1 MQKQKKPFSL
11 MAFIR
16 PHRAGFITSTVL
28 AVLSVASGMVPYF
41 AVAKMVNLLISGE
54 KTFSVYLTW
63 GAAALIAYL
72 LKSILHGISTRC
84 SHEATFHVLSE
95 LRRAVADK
103 LTRVSMGY
111 LTDTPSGRL
120 KTTMVERVEQMEVP
134 LAHIIPEMTS
144 NLLVPIAIVVYLF
157 LLDWRMALVSLITI
171 PIGMFCYMAQMKEYP
186 KKYGTVVQAGK
197 HMSATTVEYINGI
210 EVIKAFNQSAA
221 SYGKFT
227 QAVRQSADLM
237 LDWMKSTQGYSA
249 LMMTIWPAVL
259 IGVLPIGCVFYRN
272 GSLTAPDFITIAIL
286 SLGIV
291 GPLVAAIFLTDDFSK
306 IATITGEIGAVLSE
320 PDLERPAQRKE
331 LHGLDIDLRDVTFAY
346 KDKQVLNGVTLN
358 IRHGTTTALVGPS
371 GSGKTTCLRLI
382 AGFEQLSGGAISI
395 FGKPASNLPPWERDV
410 NTVFQDYALF
420 PHMSILDNVAYGLM
434 VKGVNKKQRHA
445 MAQEALEKVALGFV
459 HQRKPSQLSGG
470 QRQRV
475 AIARALVNEPRVLLL
490 DEPLGALDLKLR
502 EQMQLE
508 LKKLQQSL
516 GITFIFVTHDQG
528 EALSMSDRVAVF
540 NNGRIEQ
547 VDSPRDLYMRPRTP
561 FVAGFVGTSNVFDG
575 LMAEKLCGMTGSF
588 ALRPEHIRLNTPGE
602 LQANGTIQ
610 AVQYQGAATRFEL
623 KLNGGEKLLVS
634 QANMTGE
641 ELPATLTPGQQVMVS
656 WSRDVMVPLVE
667 ER

>member
-1 MQKQKKPFSL
+1 M
-11 MAFIR
+11 
-16 PHRAGFITSTVL
+16 TY
-28 AVLSVASGMVPYF
+28 AVEFDNVSRLYGDV
-41 AVAKMVNLLISGE
+41 
-54 KTFSVYLTW
+54 
-63 GAAALIAYL
+63 
-72 LKSILHGISTRC
+72 
-84 SHEATFHVLSE
+84 
-95 LRRAVADK
+95 RAVDG
-103 LTRVSMGY
+103 VS
-111 LTDTPSGRL
+111 
-120 KTTMVERVEQMEVP
+120 
-134 LAHIIPEMTS
+134 
-144 NLLVPIAIVVYLF
+144 IAIKDGEF
-157 LLDWRMALVSLITI
+157 FS
-171 PIGMFCYMAQMKEYP
+171 
-186 KKYGTVVQAGK
+186 
-197 HMSATTVEYINGI
+197 
-210 EVIKAFNQSAA
+210 
-221 SYGKFT
+221 
-227 QAVRQSADLM
+227 M
-237 LDWMKSTQGYSA
+237 L
-249 LMMTIWPAVL
+249 
-259 IGVLPIGCVFYRN
+259 
-272 GSLTAPDFITIAIL
+272 
-286 SLGIV
+286 
-291 GPLVAAIFLTDDFSK
+291 
-306 IATITGEIGAVLSE
+306 
-320 PDLERPAQRKE
+320 
-331 LHGLDIDLRDVTFAY
+331 
-346 KDKQVLNGVTLN
+346 
-358 IRHGTTTALVGPS
+358 GPS

-588 ALRPEHIRLNTPGE
+588 ALRPEQLPAVGGNTLSTSGLGRFLVFLYIWLPFMILPVQAALERLPPSL
-602 LQANGTIQ
+602 LQASADLGARPRQTFRYVVLPLAIPGIAAGSIFTFSLTLGDFIVPQLVGPPGYFIGNMVYSQ
-610 AVQYQGAATRFEL
+610 QGAIGNMPMAAAFT
-623 KLNGGEKLLVS
+623 LVPIVLI
-634 QANMTGE
+634 ALYLAFVKRLGAFDA
-641 ELPATLTPGQQVMVS
+641 L
-656 WSRDVMVPLVE
+656 
-667 ER
+667 